1 MGQMGGWWRET
12 NPVTSLLLG
21 SCQEGCNQQ
30 CAKGLS
36 RPLGTLGGMG
46 EIPQES
52 TMGLCQGHTG
62 WEVKIWLIAQQSHR

>member
-1 MGQMGGWWRET
+1 MGQMRGWWRQT

-21 SCQEGCNQQ
+21 SSQEGCNQQ

-52 TMGLCQGHTG
+52 TLGLC
-62 WEVKIWLIAQQSHR
+62 